1 VTLPLDVLPVFLAV
15 AEAGSFASAG
25 RKLNL
30 SRSAIGKSVARLE
43 AQVGARLLHRST
55 RSHTLTPEGEM
66 LYEGARS
73 AMAQLEAVGSA
84 LGGLARGPAGTLRVT
99 APAALGRLVARIL
112 QDLAAS
118 HPELALHLTFT
129 DRVVDLI
136 EEGVDLAV
144 RLAPLSDASALT
156 TKRLARMD
164 MVLCTSPEYLRR
176 RGFPSDLAAL
186 AGHDGIF
193 YVKERRLERWK
204 FESTPVTVTLPNP
217 RIRSDDLEAMCAG
230 AVAGLGIAWLPVW
243 LVRDHLK
250 QARLAE
256 VLPETNST
264 PYIIHAVWPQS
275 ALMPLRLRLALD
287 LLASRLQRLLD
298 GYDHESDGFGAPT

>member
-1 VTLPLDVLPVFLAV
+1 MVLPLDVLPIFLIV
-15 AEAGSFASAG
+15 AEEGSFASAG

-43 AQVGARLLHRST
+43 AQVGARLLYRST

-84 LGGLARGPAGTLRVT
+84 LGGLARRPAGTLRVT
-99 APAALGRLVARIL
+99 APTALGRLVARIL
-112 QDLAAS
+112 QNLATD

-129 DRVVDLI
+129 DRIVDLI
-136 EEGVDLAV
+136 EEGIDLAV

-164 MVLCTSPEYLRR
+164 MVLCAAPEYLRR
-176 RGFPSDLAAL
+176 RGFPPDMAAL

-204 FESTPVTVTLPNP
+204 FENAPVTVTLPNP
-217 RIRSDDLEAMCAG
+217 RIRSDDLEALCAG

-243 LVRDHLK
+243 LARDHLK
-250 QARLAE
+250 RAHLTE

-287 LLASRLQRLLD
+287 VVSSRLQRLLD
-298 GYDHESDGFGAPT
+298 GQDHEAGSFRP